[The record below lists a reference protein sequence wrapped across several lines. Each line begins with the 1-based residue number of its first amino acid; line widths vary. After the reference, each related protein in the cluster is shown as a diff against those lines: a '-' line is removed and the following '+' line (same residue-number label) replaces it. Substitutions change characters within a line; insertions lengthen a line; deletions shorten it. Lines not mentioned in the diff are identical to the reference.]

1 MSIKA
6 HEPCQVRKE
15 AAISGNFYVIIVFHR
30 EVRKLNIISYYFFS
44 RGDIMSY
51 TALYRKY
58 RPKTFEEVVGQ
69 EHITRTLRNQIISG
83 RVGHAYLLNGGRG
96 TGKTS
101 TAKILARAINCLNPQ
116 DGNPCNECE
125 ICKSAL
131 NGSLTDIVEMDAAS
145 NNSVEDIRAIRD
157 EVNFLPTAAKY
168 RVYIIDEVHMLSI
181 GAFNA
186 LLKTL
191 EEPPAHVK
199 FILATTEPQKLPAT
213 ILSRCQRFDFKR
225 IKPSDIILRM
235 KEIAHGDK
243 LNISEDAYE
252 LLGRLADGSMRDGLS
267 ILERVVSACG
277 NSITAKN
284 ITATLGISTAESI
297 FQITDAIEKG
307 DVNKIIS
314 VIDNVMSDGKDLRV
328 FIDSLIKNF
337 RDMLICKITE
347 DSSAML
353 DYNAE
358 DMVKLKAL
366 SDKMSFEKISHA
378 TSVLSDAQADTK
390 WMKSPRIVYELALI
404 KLARPE
410 YDDSPSAVMDRLA
423 SLESKVKNGAV
434 TDTSSL
440 SERISNL
447 EEKVKNGITVQ
458 PTETVK
464 KKEVTEKK
472 KTSVRLYNP
481 IPKEEL
487 TSDNPIVKVAKNWDN
502 ISRTMCNSAGY
513 LKAAL
518 MNRNITIDSDGIIL
532 LFNPKEKGAY
542 NIAAAYKDKMQ
553 VIFKRASGTD
563 FAVKVAYENDIQ
575 EELVDFWNLPG
586 GNGEVNEPTKVS
598 DDPLDNLVANFG
610 EIVENVDESEFMEYD
625 SSKDNFSQS
634 SLDDNND
641 EDDDNAPE
649 EFLEGKEL
657 SPEDDNN

>member
-1 MSIKA
+1 MA
-6 HEPCQVRKE
+6 HQ
-15 AAISGNFYVIIVFHR
+15 AI
-30 EVRKLNIISYYFFS
+30 
-44 RGDIMSY
+44 
-51 TALYRKY
+51 YRKW
-58 RPKTFEEVVGQ
+58 RPMVFEDIVGQ
-69 EHITRTLRNQIISG
+69 GHITQTLKNQILNDKI
-83 RVGHAYLLNGGRG
+83 GHAYLFCGTRG
-96 TGKTS
+96 TGKT
-101 TAKILARAINCLNPQ
+101 TCAKVLSRAVNCLNPH
-116 DGNPCNECE
+116 DGSPCNECE
-125 ICKSAL
+125 VCKGIL
-131 NGSLTDIVEMDAAS
+131 DGSILDVKEIDAAS
-145 NNSVEDIRAIRD
+145 NNGVDNIREIRD
-157 EVNFLPTAAKY
+157 DVRYVSTNAKY
-168 RVYIIDEVHMLSI
+168 TVYIIDEVHMLST

-191 EEPPAHVK
+191 EEPPEHVI
-199 FILATTEPQKLPAT
+199 FILATTEAHKVPQT

-267 ILERVVSACG
+267 ILERVISACG
-277 NSITAKN
+277 NSITAEN

-314 VIDNVMSDGKDLRV
+314 VIDNIMSDGKDLRV

-366 SDKMSFEKISHA
+366 SDKMSFEKISPA
-378 TSVLSDAQADTK
+378 TPVLSDAQADTK

-447 EEKVKNGITVQ
+447 EEKVKNGITMQ

-586 GNGEVNEPTKVS
+586 GNGEVSEPIQVS

-610 EIVENVDESEFMEYD
+610 EIIENVDESEFTEYD

-634 SLDDNND
+634 SLDDNNS

-657 SPEDDNN
+657 SSEDDNN

>member
-1 MSIKA
+1 MA
-6 HEPCQVRKE
+6 HQ
-15 AAISGNFYVIIVFHR
+15 AI
-30 EVRKLNIISYYFFS
+30 
-44 RGDIMSY
+44 
-51 TALYRKY
+51 YRKW
-58 RPKTFEEVVGQ
+58 RPMVFEDIVGQ
-69 EHITRTLRNQIISG
+69 GHITQTLKNQILNDKI
-83 RVGHAYLLNGGRG
+83 GHAYLFCGTRG
-96 TGKTS
+96 TGKT
-101 TAKILARAINCLNPQ
+101 TCAKVLSRAVNCLNPH
-116 DGNPCNECE
+116 DGSPCNECE
-125 ICKSAL
+125 VCKGIL
-131 NGSLTDIVEMDAAS
+131 DGSILDVKEIDAAS
-145 NNSVEDIRAIRD
+145 NNGVDNIREIRD
-157 EVNFLPTAAKY
+157 DVRYVSTNAKY
-168 RVYIIDEVHMLSI
+168 TVYIIDEVHILST

-191 EEPPAHVK
+191 EEPPEHVI
-199 FILATTEPQKLPAT
+199 FILATTEAHKVPQT

-277 NSITAKN
+277 NSITAEN

-314 VIDNVMSDGKDLRV
+314 VIDNIMSDGKDLRV

-366 SDKMSFEKISHA
+366 SDKMSFEKFSHA

-447 EEKVKNGITVQ
+447 EEKVKNGVTVQ

-575 EELVDFWNLPG
+575 EELIDFWNLPG
-586 GNGEVNEPTKVS
+586 GNGEVNEPIEVS

-610 EIVENVDESEFMEYD
+610 EIVENVDESEFTEYD

-634 SLDDNND
+634 SLDDNNS

>member
-1 MSIKA
+1 MA
-6 HEPCQVRKE
+6 HQ
-15 AAISGNFYVIIVFHR
+15 AI
-30 EVRKLNIISYYFFS
+30 
-44 RGDIMSY
+44 
-51 TALYRKY
+51 YRKW
-58 RPKTFEEVVGQ
+58 RPMVFEDIVGQ
-69 EHITRTLRNQIISG
+69 GHITQTLKNQILNDKI
-83 RVGHAYLLNGGRG
+83 GHAYLFCGTRG
-96 TGKTS
+96 TGKT
-101 TAKILARAINCLNPQ
+101 TCAKVLSRAVNCLNPH
-116 DGNPCNECE
+116 DGSPCNECE
-125 ICKSAL
+125 VCKGIL
-131 NGSLTDIVEMDAAS
+131 DGSILDVIEIDAAS
-145 NNSVEDIRAIRD
+145 NNGVDNIREIRD
-157 EVNFLPTAAKY
+157 DVRYVSTNAKY
-168 RVYIIDEVHMLSI
+168 TVYIIDEVHMLST

-191 EEPPAHVK
+191 EEPPEHVI
-199 FILATTEPQKLPAT
+199 FILATTEAHKVPQT

-277 NSITAKN
+277 NSITAEN

-314 VIDNVMSDGKDLRV
+314 VIDNIMSDGKDLRV

-366 SDKMSFEKISHA
+366 SDKMSFEKNSHA

-447 EEKVKNGITVQ
+447 EEKVKNGVTVQ

-575 EELVDFWNLPG
+575 EELIDFWNLPG
-586 GNGEVNEPTKVS
+586 GNGEVNEPIKVS

-610 EIVENVDESEFMEYD
+610 EIVENVDESEFTEYD

-634 SLDDNND
+634 SLDDNNI